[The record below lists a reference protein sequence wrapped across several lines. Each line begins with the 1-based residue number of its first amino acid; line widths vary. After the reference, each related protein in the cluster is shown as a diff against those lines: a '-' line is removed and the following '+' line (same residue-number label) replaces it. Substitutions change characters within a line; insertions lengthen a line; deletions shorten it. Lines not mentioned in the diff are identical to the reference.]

1 MQERQICYIDFRITE
16 QARFEVLL
24 RFFEF
29 LKSWSQQQHQVV
41 GPSSLDS
48 TQESRAVSLIVDAT
62 VQRSFDAIEN
72 WLLVFRPRDLELLG
86 MPPHASAIPAL
97 RTWRGLSK
105 RERRETIGK
114 DASLATLADF
124 ADTLR
129 QFEKSEFELLGL
141 RATSPDRARLEYAIS
156 HYPYEGKPALEGMLL
171 FFGFFSI
178 LDSNG

>member
-1 MQERQICYIDFRITE
+1 MQERQTCYIDFRITDP
-16 QARFEVLL
+16 ARFQVLL

-29 LKSWSQQQHQVV
+29 LKSWSQQRTTT
-41 GPSSLDS
+41 GPVNADS
-48 TQESRAVSLIVDAT
+48 TQETRAIGLADAT
-62 VQRSFDAIEN
+62 MQRSFDSIEN
-72 WLLVFRPRDLELLG
+72 WMLVFRPKDLETLE

-105 RERRETIGK
+105 RERRESIGK
-114 DASLATLADF
+114 DNSLSMLADF

-129 QFEKSEFELLGL
+129 QFENSEFELLGL
-141 RATSPDRARLEYAIS
+141 RGVSSDRARLEYAIS
-156 HYPYEGKPALEGMLL
+156 HYPYEGKSALEGLLL